1 MTSQFAFKRESQVLI
16 SCAGQ
21 LSHLASIK
29 KQHLKQISIADCF
42 FKLKNL
48 QTAILH
54 SNAVKKIWHVYAQH
68 PLSLFL
74 SLTQSSNKHK
84 LTHTHTQMLTHT
96 LTHAH
101 THTHTHTHT
110 HAHARIHVV
119 CIIQG
124 RLFYPHLRPNE
135 RGINKR
141 CKKFFSLQQN
151 DFFCSKQRNAAEEV
165 ELFNN
170 GVDNNRVEL

>member
-68 PLSLFL
+68 PLSLSL
-74 SLTQSSNKHK
+74 SLTHTVIKHS
-84 LTHTHTQMLTHT
+84 HTHTRTHSN
-96 LTHAH
+96 AH
-101 THTHTHTHT
+101 THTHSRAHPHAHT
-110 HAHARIHVV
+110 HAHTRTRTHTSCLHHPRSPV
-119 CIIQG
+119 
-124 RLFYPHLRPNE
+124 LPTPTTE
-135 RGINKR
+135 RAWH
-141 CKKFFSLQQN
+141 Q
-151 DFFCSKQRNAAEEV
+151 
-165 ELFNN
+165 
-170 GVDNNRVEL
+170 